1 MGNAEY
7 MGTHPI
13 FESDFDCL
21 TGCCLN
27 WPVPLLEW
35 QPDLWP
41 VPQPLTTR
49 LVLLKLP
56 PFWKTEFWELVH
68 PVILKKLVK
77 SWLLVTV
84 LLVSMVLETSKPR
97 KWLNS
102 PPASRVWPCTWKEI
116 MLVLSFSVTID
127 SSKKV
132 IPSREPVLSSMFQSV
147 QKSSDVLSMPSVTHS
162 TARDHSTLL
171 KEERST

>member
-1 MGNAEY
+1 

-41 VPQPLTTR
+41 APQPSTTR
-49 LVLLKLP
+49 PVLPKLP

-97 KWLNS
+97 KWLNFL
-102 PPASRVWPCTWKEI
+102 RCQGYGLELGKRQCWYCR
-116 MLVLSFSVTID
+116 F
-127 SSKKV
+127 
-132 IPSREPVLSSMFQSV
+132 R
-147 QKSSDVLSMPSVTHS
+147 
-162 TARDHSTLL
+162 
-171 KEERST
+171 